1 MTFEPPGRARV
12 IAEQLGAIL
21 QREAWPTYSDRP
33 ADRGG
38 PTKGGITLATL
49 SAERGRKVSVAELQ
63 ALTELEARAIYRRR
77 YIHPWEWVP
86 DDDLFAV
93 LVDYAV
99 TSGHDDPTMALQL
112 ACRIPVDG
120 VLGSQT
126 RAAVLAHPDL
136 RTLRTSVIGFRVR
149 HMANLAI
156 NEPDMQAFIRSH
168 PRAQI
173 RNLRGWLNR
182 ATSFLESP

>member
-1 MTFEPPGRARV
+1 MTRDTV
-12 IAEQLGAIL
+12 IAAQLDAIL
-21 QREAWPTYSDRP
+21 EREAWPTYSDRP

-38 PTKGGITLATL
+38 PTKGGITLETL

-86 DDDLFAV
+86 DEALFAV

-99 TSGHDDPTMALQL
+99 TSWHDDPTMALQL

-120 VLGSQT
+120 KLGPQT
-126 RAAVLAHPDL
+126 RAAVLAHPTPSKL
-136 RTLRTSVIGFRVR
+136 RESVIGFRVR

-156 NEPDMQAFIRSH
+156 NEPDMQTFIRAH

-182 ATSFLESP
+182 VTSFLESP